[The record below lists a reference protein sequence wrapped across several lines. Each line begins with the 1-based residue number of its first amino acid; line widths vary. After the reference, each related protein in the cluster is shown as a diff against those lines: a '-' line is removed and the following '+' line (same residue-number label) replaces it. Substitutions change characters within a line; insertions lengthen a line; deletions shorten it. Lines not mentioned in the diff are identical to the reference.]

1 MGSAGRYQSLP
12 NSRNSNDSL
21 NEDIQHYINL
31 SLASTTQQT
40 YSSGE
45 KRFITFIRLYKRKH
59 IEQCLPADQLLLTE
73 FVAFLAKSIKYSSI
87 KTYLAAVRHYHI
99 RHGFQLNLHK
109 MLRLQL
115 ALRGIKRSHGDNIR
129 VRLPITIHHLQL
141 FRMLLGITNT
151 QSFDSLMIWAAMT
164 LAFFGFLRLGELTC
178 NCKFNPNIHLTR
190 DSILFAPRSGTKG
203 PEFMTVHI
211 KES

>member
-1 MGSAGRYQSLP
+1 
-12 NSRNSNDSL
+12 
-21 NEDIQHYINL
+21 
-31 SLASTTQQT
+31 
-40 YSSGE
+40 
-45 KRFITFIRLYKRKH
+45 
-59 IEQCLPADQLLLTE
+59 
-73 FVAFLAKSIKYSSI
+73 
-87 KTYLAAVRHYHI
+87 
-99 RHGFQLNLHK
+99 

-115 ALRGIKRSHGDNIR
+115 VLRGIKRSHGDNIR
-129 VRLPITIHHLQL
+129 VRLPIIIHHLQL

-190 DSILFAPRSGTKG
+190 DSILFVPRSGTKV

-211 KES
+211 RESKTDPLRLGHTVTGATIILIFVQ